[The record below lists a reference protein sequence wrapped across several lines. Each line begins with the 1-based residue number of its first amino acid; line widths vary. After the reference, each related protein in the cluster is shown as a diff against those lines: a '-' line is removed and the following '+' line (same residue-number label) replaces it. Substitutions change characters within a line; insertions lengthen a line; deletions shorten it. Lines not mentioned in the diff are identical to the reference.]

1 MHADMA
7 VPAPT
12 LPLVQSYHP
21 TTFLDRGVAVPFTT
35 PLLAGTRARPAE
47 RGGTE
52 LVVPNPSGG
61 RGVYILPWGDLRAL
75 CNPTVHDRRLNER
88 AAALPSIV
96 PSSIRDLARQ
106 VAAEGLAGPAAKQA
120 AEIAL
125 EADRRDRLLTN
136 FLLLMLVVKQIGSRM
151 APAADGH
158 PERAPDLAERARQAV
173 VLIAARLGQPAD
185 MVAANL
191 ETLADL
197 LIGIGLPG
205 QTEECRIPRLLRTL
219 GRVHDEVSAWRGQRG
234 DGNSS
239 LCAEMVVSAGALTL
253 TCAETTLAEAH
264 ALTNDITALLR
275 DWATAPAKI
284 ARVAARPDWL
294 LDGWEQICCLWDDA
308 TDPADRPA
316 ALVEMALLVPIL
328 PQETALWIGAVVDPV
343 KLAAYR
349 RKVLLNEDW
358 RTGMAVYTLI
368 ARNERLRAMAA

>member
-1 MHADMA
+1 
-7 VPAPT
+7 
-12 LPLVQSYHP
+12 
-21 TTFLDRGVAVPFTT
+21 
-35 PLLAGTRARPAE
+35 
-47 RGGTE
+47 
-52 LVVPNPSGG
+52 
-61 RGVYILPWGDLRAL
+61 
-75 CNPTVHDRRLNER
+75 
-88 AAALPSIV
+88 
-96 PSSIRDLARQ
+96 
-106 VAAEGLAGPAAKQA
+106 
-120 AEIAL
+120 
-125 EADRRDRLLTN
+125 
-136 FLLLMLVVKQIGSRM
+136 
-151 APAADGH
+151 
-158 PERAPDLAERARQAV
+158 
-173 VLIAARLGQPAD
+173 
-185 MVAANL
+185 
-191 ETLADL
+191 
-197 LIGIGLPG
+197 
-205 QTEECRIPRLLRTL
+205 
-219 GRVHDEVSAWRGQRG
+219 
-234 DGNSS
+234 

>member
-1 MHADMA
+1 MA
-7 VPAPT
+7 PPT
-12 LPLVQSYHP
+12 PTQPLVQSYHP

-88 AAALPSIV
+88 AAALPAIA
-96 PSSIRDLARQ
+96 PSSIRDVARQ
-106 VAAEGLAGPAAKQA
+106 VAAEGLAGPAARQA
-120 AEIAL
+120 AESAL

-136 FLLLMLVVKQIGSRM
+136 FLLLMLVVKQIGSGLGV
-151 APAADGH
+151 PAET
-158 PERAPDLAERARQAV
+158 PLQRAPDLGERARQAV
-173 VLIAARLGQPAD
+173 MLIAARLGQPAD
-185 MVAANL
+185 TVAANL

-197 LIGIGLPG
+197 LTGIGLPD

-219 GRVHDEVSAWRGQRG
+219 RRVHDEVSAWRGQRG
-234 DGNSS
+234 DGNST
-239 LCAEMVVSAGALTL
+239 LCAEMVVSAGGLTL

-264 ALTNDITALLR
+264 GLTNDITALLR
-275 DWATAPAKI
+275 DWATAPGKI
-284 ARVAARPDWL
+284 AQVVARPDWL
-294 LDGWEQICCLWDDA
+294 LDGWEQICSLWDDA

-328 PQETALWIGAVVDPV
+328 PQETASWIGVVVDPI
-343 KLAAYR
+343 KMAAYR

-358 RTGMAVYTLI
+358 RTGMAVFALI
-368 ARNERLRAMAA
+368 ARNERLRSMAA